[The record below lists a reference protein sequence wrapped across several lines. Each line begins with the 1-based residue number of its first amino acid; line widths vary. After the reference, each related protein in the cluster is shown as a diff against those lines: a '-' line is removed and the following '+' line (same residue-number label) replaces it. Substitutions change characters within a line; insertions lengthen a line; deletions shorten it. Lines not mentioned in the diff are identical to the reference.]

1 MKTQIIRI
9 YDYMQKYG
17 SLTSKE
23 AQDKLG
29 VARLAARISEMR
41 RDGVPIK
48 KEMVKSKNRYG
59 ETVYFARYSFDKEEV
74 I

>member
-1 MKTQIIRI
+1 MKSQIIRI
-9 YDYMQKYG
+9 HDYMQKYG

-29 VARLAARISEMR
+29 IARLAARISEMR
-41 RDGVPIK
+41 SEGVPIK

-59 ETVYFARYSFDKEEV
+59 ETVYFARYTLKEEERT
-74 I
+74 